1 MNRRHFL
8 KTAGA
13 VTLGFAG
20 LRSFIACKE
29 TRGIGYGPLISDP
42 NKIFDLP
49 KGFSY
54 QIISRQ
60 GQELF
65 MKLKIKA
72 TVCSTDLFPTNR
84 SV

>member
-29 TRGIGYGPLISDP
+29 TRDVGYGPLLSDP
-42 NKIFDLP
+42 QKIFDLP

-54 QIISRQ
+54 QVISRH
-60 GQELF
+60 GQQ
-65 MKLKIKA
+65 M
-72 TVCSTDLFPTNR
+72 S
-84 SV
+84 